1 MRHCYII
8 LFGLVLL
15 NFRIRIINLKFR
27 QHFKRGFMDIGS
39 KIRDLRIQK
48 ALTQEELADRAELT
62 KGFISQLERDLT
74 SPSIATLTDILQ
86 CLGTNLSEFFSEEA
100 EEQIVFKDED
110 YFEKTDPELKN
121 KIEWIIPNA
130 QKNEM
135 EPIRLTLEP
144 GGSTYQD
151 NPHEGEEFGYVIRG
165 SITLIIGKKHIKVNA
180 GESFYYIA
188 EKTHHIESEDG
199 AEVIWVS
206 TPPSF

>member
-1 MRHCYII
+1 
-8 LFGLVLL
+8 
-15 NFRIRIINLKFR
+15 
-27 QHFKRGFMDIGS
+27 MDIGS

-144 GGSTYQD
+144 GGSTYPD
-151 NPHEGEEFGYVIRG
+151 NPHEGEEFGYVTRG
-165 SITLIIGKKHIKVNA
+165 SIVLVIGKKNIKVNA
-180 GESFYYIA
+180 GESFYYSA
-188 EKTHHIESEDG
+188 EKTHYLKSEDG

>member
-1 MRHCYII
+1 
-8 LFGLVLL
+8 
-15 NFRIRIINLKFR
+15 
-27 QHFKRGFMDIGS
+27 MDIGS

-144 GGSTYQD
+144 GGSTYPD
-151 NPHEGEEFGYVIRG
+151 NPHEGEEFGYVTRG
-165 SITLIIGKKHIKVNA
+165 SIVLVIGKKNIKVNV
-180 GESFYYIA
+180 GESFYYSA
-188 EKTHHIESEDG
+188 EKTHYLKSEDG